1 MFWGCFACEYILV
14 GKSRLLS
21 RKLGYSQAKLDTITQ
36 KSILAG
42 KTLIRTRKLAVLS
55 RKLTGSFRDNIR
67 VSVIIYRVSVFVYIC
82 FCAIHR
88 NFPLSPTW
96 GGAWFMVT
104 FYNSRGGSTLDC
116 RPSNYSTM

>member
-42 KTLIRTRKLAVLS
+42 KTHIQTRKLAVLS
-55 RKLTGSFRDNIR
+55 RKPAGSFRDNIG
-67 VSVIIYRVSVFVYIC
+67 VSVIVCKVSVSAYE
-82 FCAIHR
+82 
-88 NFPLSPTW
+88 
-96 GGAWFMVT
+96 
-104 FYNSRGGSTLDC
+104 
-116 RPSNYSTM
+116 

>member
-42 KTLIRTRKLAVLS
+42 KTHIQTRKLPVLS
-55 RKLTGSFRDNIR
+55 RKQDGSFRDSIR
-67 VSVIIYRVSVFVYIC
+67 VSVIIYRISVFVYEE
-82 FCAIHR
+82 
-88 NFPLSPTW
+88 NDK
-96 GGAWFMVT
+96 
-104 FYNSRGGSTLDC
+104 N
-116 RPSNYSTM
+116 